1 MGTHPIF
8 ESDFDCLTEMNSKST
23 IDVPRD
29 ELDRILGEFRK
40 GKNSNFG
47 LSEIFGQLDEVCE
60 MQTALHQ
67 AHYDIDKNNPN
78 STQLKND
85 LAEIPAVNEI
95 FIKMKALSEKIQNLP
110 VNADK

>member
-1 MGTHPIF
+1 
-8 ESDFDCLTEMNSKST
+8 MNKT

-67 AHYDIDKNNPN
+67 AHYDIDKVFKF
-78 STQLKND
+78 SL
-85 LAEIPAVNEI
+85 I
-95 FIKMKALSEKIQNLP
+95 FN
-110 VNADK
+110 